1 MVSLLPYYSFKDIKS
16 RKSVSFAVLLIIALL
31 IAVVSQDPST
41 ILFLMFLFYSFSGFL
56 IYLLKFRKNGH
67 VGVFEE

>member
-16 RKSVSFAVLLIIALL
+16 RKSVSFAVLLIIAIL

-41 ILFLMFLFYSFSGFL
+41 ILFLMFCFIAFL
-56 IYLLKFRKNGH
+56 VLWSIC
-67 VGVFEE
+67 

>member
-16 RKSVSFAVLLIIALL
+16 RKSVSFAVLLIIAIL

-41 ILFLMFLFYSFSGFL
+41 ILFLMFFFIAFL
-56 IYLLKFRKNGH
+56 VL
-67 VGVFEE
+67 

>member
-16 RKSVSFAVLLIIALL
+16 RKSVSFAVLLIIAIL

-41 ILFLMFLFYSFSGFL
+41 IFFLMFLFYSFSGFCGL
-56 IYLLKFRKNGH
+56 FVKIQERRSCWCF
-67 VGVFEE
+67 

>member
-1 MVSLLPYYSFKDIKS
+1 MVSLLPYYSFKDIKT
-16 RKSVSFAVLLIIALL
+16 RKSVSFAVLLIIAVL

-41 ILFLMFLFYSFSGFL
+41 ILFLMFLFYSFSGFVV
-56 IYLLKFRKNGH
+56 YLLRSRKGDH